1 MALITRVTRLFTA
14 DLHAVLD
21 RLEEPD
27 VLVKQAIREMEDE
40 LASRE
45 TRLRWLDHEHAQLT
59 RQSADMNASLD
70 AIAQQLDV
78 CFASDEDTLARPLIK
93 RRLETQHLVG
103 RLAARLLANTQA
115 RVEETA
121 NVENNRRDLDAMRQ
135 KAEVL
140 LDEAGSAARCVGHA
154 ARHDRHR
161 CRHRG
166 RVAAGKTDTS
176 LAGGPASGEPVMT
189 QSNRPRPSFLS
200 GAAIAAVLAV
210 AAGAS
215 FAGLTVSLTQALAV
229 RIIATLLAGSY
240 ALYLLCRSNER
251 TGRVVTVAAWCVAA
265 AVIARLR
272 THADALSDRAH
283 VPDLAGA
290 DAVLPRIDDHG
301 VVRSRLER
309 LSARVRDLGA
319 AQFAEPFARDVVV
332 FSRPGAV
339 RRIAE
344 RRATIDAIR

>member
-78 CFASDEDTLARPLIK
+78 CFASNEDALARPLIK

-103 RLAARLLANTQA
+103 RLAARLQTNAQA

-140 LDEAGSAARCVGHA
+140 LDEAGSAGGVSVMRLDTTVTDSDIEVELLREKQAR
-154 ARHDRHR
+154 
-161 CRHRG
+161 
-166 RVAAGKTDTS
+166 
-176 LAGGPASGEPVMT
+176 
-189 QSNRPRPSFLS
+189 
-200 GAAIAAVLAV
+200 
-210 AAGAS
+210 
-215 FAGLTVSLTQALAV
+215 AL
-229 RIIATLLAGSY
+229 LEDPQAGS
-240 ALYLLCRSNER
+240 RS
-251 TGRVVTVAAWCVAA
+251 
-265 AVIARLR
+265 
-272 THADALSDRAH
+272 
-283 VPDLAGA
+283 
-290 DAVLPRIDDHG
+290 
-301 VVRSRLER
+301 
-309 LSARVRDLGA
+309 
-319 AQFAEPFARDVVV
+319 
-332 FSRPGAV
+332 
-339 RRIAE
+339 
-344 RRATIDAIR
+344 